1 MIEKAKIKRLDRDTD
16 NEIVVMFNPGEYS
29 VTATGQLS
37 GEGTCL
43 QFKKVDVGDFTVPL
57 FFDTYE
63 RRTDVRKEIE
73 KITALVMPTV
83 EGKKTKQ
90 PPVCLFIWGKFL
102 YKGIIY
108 KTDQRF
114 TMFLE
119 TGIPVRAELSV
130 TFKSVVTTEEDA
142 AFKGKEAC
150 RKIWTVK
157 SGDRLDLIAH
167 KTLKD
172 VSLWRKIAEVNNIID
187 PRTFPTNNDIGKP
200 IIVPD

>member
-1 MIEKAKIKRLDRDTD
+1 MIEKAKIKLLDTGE
-16 NEIVVMFNPGEYS
+16 EIPVMFNPGEYS

-37 GEGTCL
+37 GKGTCL
-43 QFKKVDVGDFTVPL
+43 QFKKVDVGDFIVPL

-73 KITALVMPTV
+73 KITSLVMPTV
-83 EGKKTKQ
+83 AGKKTKQ
-90 PPVCLFIWGKFL
+90 PPVCLFFWGNFS

-108 KTDQRF
+108 KIDQKF

-130 TFKSVVTTEEDA
+130 TFKSIVTPEEDA
-142 AFKGKEAC
+142 KFSGREAC
-150 RKIWTVK
+150 RKVWTVK
-157 SGDRLDLIAH
+157 SGDRLDLIAY

-172 VSLWRKIAEVNNIID
+172 ASLWRKIAEVNNIID
-187 PRTFPTNNDIGKP
+187 PRIFPTNNDIGKQ
-200 IIVPD
+200 IIIPD